1 MLFMPDL
8 FAYALCGAKNADQT
22 IASTSQ
28 MLDMK
33 SKGWCADAFALT
45 GKNPKILPQIVSPAT
60 VAGEYDGIKVIK
72 VAGHD
77 TQCAVCAMP
86 ASDSE
91 CAAFLS
97 CGTWS
102 LIGCECDEPILTE
115 KVCCASFQTSLGQT
129 AK

>member
-1 MLFMPDL
+1 
-8 FAYALCGAKNADQT
+8 
-22 IASTSQ
+22 

-86 ASDSE
+86 ASDSQ